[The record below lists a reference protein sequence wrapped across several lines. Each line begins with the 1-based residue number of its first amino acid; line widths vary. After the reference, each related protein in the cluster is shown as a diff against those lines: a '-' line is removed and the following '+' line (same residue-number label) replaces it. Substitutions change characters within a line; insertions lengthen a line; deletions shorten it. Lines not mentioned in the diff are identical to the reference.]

1 MHFILMT
8 IEEWIELIIDAYNSG
23 FLSSESEY
31 KESLSYCLENAG
43 FIVKDAVRNGE
54 LDQIYN
60 EKIKRLKQVSCSYVR
75 ERMLLLSI
83 LQSTI

>member
-1 MHFILMT
+1 MH
-8 IEEWIELIIDAYNSG
+8 IIVD
-23 FLSSESEY
+23 FKPESEY

-60 EKIKRLKQVSCSYVR
+60 EKIKRVKQVSCSYV
-75 ERMLLLSI
+75 
-83 LQSTI
+83 

>member
-1 MHFILMT
+1 MT